1 MLFTVFLVTASTVA
15 SWLLLLPAPGLCQCS
30 WLLRTT
36 HRSES
41 GSQRLSAVLCSV
53 TVQSK
58 SLWWGHESFQ
68 SDRWHCVSWSGVD
81 GLLLKIFWCV
91 WTIWH
96 GGYHCCCST
105 VITSWVCQ
113 IHSPWL
119 PTETHFQ
126 PSTSSEVVRNNGRKT
141 AFSYVLLF
149 LFYLT
154 RKAPLASRW
163 KAYTL

>member
-1 MLFTVFLVTASTVA
+1 MGHGVQCVKVICLLYVNVVHCFLVTASTVA

-53 TVQSK
+53 TIQSK

-81 GLLLKIFWCV
+81 GLLLKNFVMC
-91 WTIWH
+91 
-96 GGYHCCCST
+96 
-105 VITSWVCQ
+105 
-113 IHSPWL
+113 L
-119 PTETHFQ
+119 
-126 PSTSSEVVRNNGRKT
+126 N
-141 AFSYVLLF
+141 
-149 LFYLT
+149 YLT
-154 RKAPLASRW
+154 RWFPLLLQYGHHFLSMPNSFSMVAHRNTFPAFDQFRSRSQ
-163 KAYTL
+163 